1 MEDNKKNEEN
11 TFQNEKEVNIDKNQ
25 NKANNTSEKISNQ
38 ERIEEGKEK
47 EPKNIINENK
57 ADEEENDGNYVVERE
72 YSIESIHNLILRDE
86 IKEEKKEEKKEEIN
100 QISIEPEQLK
110 CNIEYKD
117 NNDDLVSR
125 RLSTKHNND
134 KYLIIKEEDK
144 TKNTNKN
151 KINNDNNASDS
162 DYESDKEEEKKNLFP
177 FRIMGD
183 AEKKSQ
189 KLGIFNSRYLEID
202 SIKGLFKR
210 YKTSKD
216 YPKKPNDVVDLRN
229 LQLLRKLKSVK
240 NYYDLELTYTVMK
253 KGEKIEKVEYYRLK
267 NSECRNKWFNL
278 ILQLRKYLIK
288 GTPVL
293 KFTNKILLFI
303 DDKIGII
310 QEIKENKIKDKGIS
324 VNLKSFKI
332 LGLLGVGGFGTVFKV
347 KHILTGKIYAMKV
360 MNKNYL
366 IKKKYLHYVISE
378 FEIMKKLS
386 GFPFI
391 LDLHY
396 SFQSANYL
404 YLVIDY
410 CPNGDFKRIK
420 SINNIKLFLAE
431 VILAMD
437 LIHKRNIIYRDLKP
451 NNILLDSS
459 GHICICDF
467 NLAKPDVPKDKR
479 ADSFCGSPMYLSPEM
494 LSGKG
499 VDYRCDIYG
508 IGLLMYELVTGSPAF
523 IANDIQSL
531 YELIRTNNI
540 DYKSYDISEE
550 TRDLLVK
557 ILVKIPEERISLEE
571 MKKHPYFKF
580 IDFNKVLRKEYGPI
594 ITEKVSKAEEDD
606 DNNLNEEELEN
617 RQLIKFKLQQQK
629 LDENKKYSILEGK
642 ITVKEM
648 IRDQKRVMKNYV
660 REFYFIKKE
669 DFDII
674 KDLKEL
680 QLKYKES
687 LRI

>member
-11 TFQNEKEVNIDKNQ
+11 TFQNEKEVNIDTNQ
-25 NKANNTSEKISNQ
+25 NKANNITEKISNQ

-57 ADEEENDGNYVVERE
+57 ADEEGNDGNYVVERE
-72 YSIESIHNLILRDE
+72 YSIESIHNLILKDE

-100 QISIEPEQLK
+100 KISIEPEQLK

-144 TKNTNKN
+144 TKSTNKN
-151 KINNDNNASDS
+151 KNNNDNNASDS

-278 ILQLRKYLIK
+278 ILQLWKYLIK

-420 SINNIKLFLAE
+420 SINNIKLFIAE
-431 VILAMD
+431 VILAID

-467 NLAKPDVPKDKR
+467 NLAKTDVPKDKR

-557 ILVKIPEERISLEE
+557 ILVKNPEERISLEE

-594 ITEKVSKAEEDD
+594 ITEKESKAEEED
-606 DNNLNEEELEN
+606 DNNLNEEKLEN

-629 LDENKKYSILEGK
+629 LDENKKYSILDGK

-648 IRDQKRVMKNYV
+648 IKDQKRVMKNYV

-674 KDLKEL
+674 KEL
-680 QLKYKES
+680 QLKYNES